1 MQLKVM
7 KNFLIDLDGVIL
19 NLEYDNFF
27 WQEHMPQVYAKIH
40 KVSFTQAQSITR
52 QIFNYKRKT
61 MDWYD
66 IDYWSNMLAIDIKKE
81 KERNMEKI
89 KLLKGAEDFLKNLSK
104 NNKNLFLITNA
115 HKKTLNVKMK
125 KYDIRKYFKSII
137 CSHEL
142 NYIKEEIQFW
152 HILKNK
158 LQISFEDSVLI
169 EDTLD
174 NLIAAQSAGLK
185 NLVYISKK
193 TSLSRII
200 DPLTTE
206 YFSDLSSAFQ

>member
-81 KERNMEKI
+81 KERK
-89 KLLKGAEDFLKNLSK
+89 
-104 NNKNLFLITNA
+104 
-115 HKKTLNVKMK
+115 
-125 KYDIRKYFKSII
+125 
-137 CSHEL
+137 C
-142 NYIKEEIQFW
+142 
-152 HILKNK
+152 
-158 LQISFEDSVLI
+158 
-169 EDTLD
+169 
-174 NLIAAQSAGLK
+174 
-185 NLVYISKK
+185 
-193 TSLSRII
+193 
-200 DPLTTE
+200 
-206 YFSDLSSAFQ
+206 